1 MRRALLV
8 LPVALAT
15 GGLLLTAC
23 GTEQSA
29 ARGPGA
35 APGRP
40 SAACAVPA
48 PSGAPGTPGTGANPD
63 YTATDRV
70 RTVIENGCPAF
81 EVTNDTRQTLTY
93 TITYQLLTNSATA
106 QVSAVQTVTPVAPGR
121 TVRRTVDPGVL
132 PPGSDGVAQVRVIK
146 VRSVPTAE
154 APSETGP
161 CPPSGVR
168 VYADRGDAAMGLRV
182 VGLHLANCGTRAYRL
197 DGYPQLR
204 LFDQRH
210 RPVDGVRVL
219 HGGAAIATGTGADG
233 EPTPL
238 VLAPGESARAT
249 LVWRNTTGLESD
261 PVDAP
266 YVRVVAGPGAAPVT
280 VTPELDLGTTGKLGT
295 GAWQKDTTPDRPA
308 TRDPGT
314 TG

>member
-8 LPVALAT
+8 LPAALAT
-15 GGLLLTAC
+15 AALLLTPC

-106 QVSAVQTVTPVAPGR
+106 
-121 TVRRTVDPGVL
+121 
-132 PPGSDGVAQVRVIK
+132 
-146 VRSVPTAE
+146 
-154 APSETGP
+154 
-161 CPPSGVR
+161 
-168 VYADRGDAAMGLRV
+168 
-182 VGLHLANCGTRAYRL
+182 
-197 DGYPQLR
+197 
-204 LFDQRH
+204 
-210 RPVDGVRVL
+210 
-219 HGGAAIATGTGADG
+219 
-233 EPTPL
+233 
-238 VLAPGESARAT
+238 
-249 LVWRNTTGLESD
+249 
-261 PVDAP
+261 
-266 YVRVVAGPGAAPVT
+266 
-280 VTPELDLGTTGKLGT
+280 
-295 GAWQKDTTPDRPA
+295 
-308 TRDPGT
+308 
-314 TG
+314 